1 MQGICFFAP
10 SAHISLETRVWSI
23 TRGGLV
29 VGWGWEEFSSLTKT
43 AIMRCFPARFA
54 APCWMVAK
62 MFTSSVLG
70 EKERKYSKKALWQLY
85 GKAAE
90 KENRDEDKRWY
101 ANHYTMQQCIFLT
114 WLVDVSLIALSPFLS
129 RCCIVA

>member
-1 MQGICFFAP
+1 M
-10 SAHISLETRVWSI
+10 
-23 TRGGLV
+23 GL
-29 VGWGWEEFSSLTKT
+29 GWEEFSSLTKT
-43 AIMRCFPARFA
+43 AIMRCFSARFA

-101 ANHYTMQQCIFLT
+101 ANHYTDAAMHFFDVVGRRLSYCFVAFLM
-114 WLVDVSLIALSPFLS
+114 
-129 RCCIVA
+129 